1 MLRWLTNKDI
11 NFGILSFR
19 GDNRLIFP
27 IRCHLYLENMML
39 LPSNMKEMIED
50 DFDNAKKF
58 GPWLKLCWS
67 YVLCMYHCMFP
78 SEMVFSSGFDSFW
91 CFQISLVA
99 DFSVLYYIWILVW
112 FGCTITFD
120 AFFPSY
126 YIWIHSLFHLELMG
140 KIDFNYSR
148 RWHQQFPFSNRDL
161 LSLLIFVIE
170 NNTFHGFF

>member
-67 YVLCMYHCMFP
+67 YVLCMYHCKFS
-78 SEMVFSSGFDSFW
+78 SEMVFSSEFDSFW

-120 AFFPSY
+120 AFFSSY
-126 YIWIHSLFHLELMG
+126 YIWIHSLFHLELVKLISTIQEDG
-140 KIDFNYSR
+140 ISN
-148 RWHQQFPFSNRDL
+148 FPSQIETCFHCSFL
-161 LSLLIFVIE
+161 L
-170 NNTFHGFF
+170 